1 MHQRGVDRPRGQ
13 KAAEKANDDEAGQGE
28 PQKKVDEAD
37 KAELERSVKGFEE
50 KAVAA
55 ARAAKS
61 DAEHAAVVTGRV
73 RQWEEKQDWR
83 KAGTDASDT
92 VNSADSAKREAKE
105 ASEAAAAAAKAVSKA
120 VKDVSPSAKMSVDTA
135 RKAAEEASES
145 SDEAQNLGK
154 EAKGLARKAKEVA
167 YRAEEAEAMVKEA
180 KKRKTIEIDE
190 SLSKLD
196 GKVVTFPKCNDTNAL
211 TQARIGEVS
220 ELGLDDYRLDVVG
233 NKDVLPKR
241 NWFEVRKDNPKTPE
255 DKKRQWTCYLVTHA
269 KEDTPAMEAPVL
281 RL

>member
-1 MHQRGVDRPRGQ
+1 
-13 KAAEKANDDEAGQGE
+13 
-28 PQKKVDEAD
+28 
-37 KAELERSVKGFEE
+37 
-50 KAVAA
+50 
-55 ARAAKS
+55 
-61 DAEHAAVVTGRV
+61 
-73 RQWEEKQDWR
+73 
-83 KAGTDASDT
+83 
-92 VNSADSAKREAKE
+92 
-105 ASEAAAAAAKAVSKA
+105 
-120 VKDVSPSAKMSVDTA
+120 
-135 RKAAEEASES
+135 
-145 SDEAQNLGK
+145 
-154 EAKGLARKAKEVA
+154 
-167 YRAEEAEAMVKEA
+167 MVKEA

-281 RL
+281 RFVITGGTLSAMWTESARSVPNYPSSNQAPIVCG